1 MAEQKGLGS
10 KFLGLFVEKEGKPG
24 EAPDGEVPEEGKSA
38 ADLVAELAGQPAP
51 GKAAAKPGPGHAA
64 PPAIPEA
71 PPPNLKLDKMATG
84 APPTDFDAI
93 FKEAGMDAGELD
105 RVKKA
110 EELLKTLP
118 ADAPVA
124 MKRQIV
130 EATLRTMGFEVA
142 KIVAAANNQRRALD
156 TYVKVNEGATQ
167 KATQEAQNQIRQLDE
182 KIIGLKVEIDKRG
195 QTLQQVKAAADARKA
210 EVQKVLEFFAQP
222 EPPKP

>member
-10 KFLGLFVEKEGKPG
+10 KFLGLFVEKEGKPL
-24 EAPDGEVPEEGKSA
+24 EAPEAEAQEGEKSA
-38 ADLVAELAGQPAP
+38 ADLVAELAGQTAPKP
-51 GKAAAKPGPGHAA
+51 GKPAASH
-64 PPAIPEA
+64 PPAATPE
-71 PPPNLKLDKMATG
+71 PPPTNLKTEKLATG
-84 APPTDFDAI
+84 APPTDFDTI
-93 FKEAGMDAGELD
+93 FKDAGMDVGELD

-118 ADAPVA
+118 ADAPVS

-142 KIVAAANNQRRALD
+142 KIVQAANNQKRALD
-156 TYVKVNEGATQ
+156 TYVKVNEGAAQ
-167 KATQEAQNQIRQLDE
+167 KGTTEAQNQIRQLDE
-182 KIIGLKVEIDKRG
+182 KIIALKVEIDKRA
-195 QTLQQVKAAADARKA
+195 QTLQQVRAAADARKA